1 MIYAIACV
9 DKDSLAIGYQ
19 GELIYHIKEDMKF
32 FKEMTTIGLGTVLIM
47 GRKTYESV
55 GDLPGR
61 STLVV
66 SSRKIKPADSKAV
79 FTNLKTALFTV
90 DLMSRVPTSRIVIC
104 GGGEIYKAFLKHC
117 EYVFLTEVSRDNKF
131 DIQADAYFPDEIR
144 DESKWKKVNKSD
156 IHYAN
161 QYGKTVSYQINTYK
175 NLNIDGEEIIKL
187 YGGEK

>member
-79 FTNLKTALFTV
+79 FTDLNTALFTV
-90 DLMSRVPTSRIVIC
+90 DIMKGVPTSRIVIC

-117 EYVFLTEVSRDNKF
+117 EYVFLTEVSKDNKF

-144 DESKWKKVNKSD
+144 DESKWKKVNESD
-156 IHYAN
+156 THYAN
-161 QYGKTVSYQINTYK
+161 QYGETVSYQINTYK
-175 NLNIDGEEIIKL
+175 NLNINGEENIKI

>member
-61 STLVV
+61 STIVV

-79 FTNLKTALFTV
+79 FTNLKAALFTV
-90 DLMSRVPTSRIVIC
+90 DLMKRVPTSRIVIC
-104 GGGEIYKAFLKHC
+104 GGGEIYKAFLEHC
-117 EYVFLTEVSRDNKF
+117 EYVFLTEVSRDGKF
-131 DIQADAYFPDEIR
+131 NIQADAYFPDEIR

-156 IHYAN
+156 IRYAN
-161 QYGKTVSYQINTYK
+161 QYGETVSYQINTYK
-175 NLNIDGEEIIKL
+175 NLNINGEEIIKL

>member
-61 STLVV
+61 STIVV

-90 DLMSRVPTSRIVIC
+90 DLMKRVPTSRIVIC
-104 GGGEIYKAFLKHC
+104 GGGEIYKAFLEHC
-117 EYVFLTEVSRDNKF
+117 EYVFLTEVSRDGKF
-131 DIQADAYFPDEIR
+131 NIQADAYFPDEIR

-156 IHYAN
+156 IRYAN
-161 QYGKTVSYQINTYK
+161 QYGETVSYQINTYK
-175 NLNIDGEEIIKL
+175 NLNINGEEIIKL

>member
-9 DKDSLAIGYQ
+9 DKDNLAIGYQ
-19 GELIYHIKEDMKF
+19 GELIYHIKEDMNL
-32 FKEMTTIGLGTVLIM
+32 FKTMTSIGTVLIM

-61 STLVV
+61 SIMVV
-66 SSRKIKPADSKAV
+66 SSRKKKPAYSRAE
-79 FTNLKTALFTV
+79 FTDIKTALFTV
-90 DLMSRVPTSRIVIC
+90 DLMKRVPTSRIVIC
-104 GGGEIYKAFLKHC
+104 GGGEIYKTFLKHC
-117 EYVFLTEVSRDNKF
+117 EYVFLTEVSRDGKF

-144 DESKWKKVNKSD
+144 DESKWKKIKNPD
-156 IHYAN
+156 THYAT
-161 QYGKTVSYQINTYK
+161 QHGELVSYQINIYK

>member
-66 SSRKIKPADSKAV
+66 SNRKIKPADSKAV

-90 DLMSRVPTSRIVIC
+90 DLMKRVPTSRIVIC
-104 GGGEIYKAFLKHC
+104 GGGEIYKAFLEHC
-117 EYVFLTEVSRDNKF
+117 EYVFLTEVSRDGKF
-131 DIQADAYFPDEIR
+131 NIQADAYFPDKIR

-156 IHYAN
+156 IRYAN
-161 QYGKTVSYQINTYK
+161 QYGETVSYQINTYK
-175 NLNIDGEEIIKL
+175 NLNINGEEIIKL

>member
-90 DLMSRVPTSRIVIC
+90 DLMKRVPTSRIVIC

-117 EYVFLTEVSRDNKF
+117 EYVFLTEVSRDGKF
-131 DIQADAYFPDEIR
+131 NIQADAYFPDEIR

-156 IHYAN
+156 AHYAN
-161 QYGKTVSYQINTYK
+161 QYGETISYQINTYK
-175 NLNIDGEEIIKL
+175 NLNINGEENIKI